1 MFLTRFRE
9 FLNTAEKR
17 DKQMYVIAGLGNPG
31 KEYAHTR
38 HNVGYDTIDILSDR
52 YSIPVETDKFESY
65 IGKGMIEG
73 KKVILVKPLTYMN
86 ASGKAIAK
94 VTDYFRTDIFN
105 NLIVIYDDIYL
116 DVGRLRIRKK
126 GSAGGH
132 NGMKDIISYLHS
144 DEFMRVRIGVGE
156 KPKGYDLKD
165 YVLSHFSEED
175 REKIDKGLIDAAN
188 AVIDILKEG
197 PDKAMNIYNK
207 SEKIT

>member
-1 MFLTRFRE
+1 
-9 FLNTAEKR
+9 
-17 DKQMYVIAGLGNPG
+17 MYIIAGLGNPG

-38 HNVGYDTIDILSDR
+38 HNVGYDTIDILADR
-52 YSIPVETDKFESY
+52 YSISVETDKFESY

-94 VTDYFRTDIFN
+94 ITDYYKTDIVN
-105 NLIVIYDDIYL
+105 RLIIIYDDIYL
-116 DVGRLRIRKK
+116 DTGRLRIRKK

-144 DEFMRVRIGVGE
+144 DEFMRIRIGVGE

-165 YVLSHFSEED
+165 YVLSHFSKEERD
-175 REKIDKGLIDAAN
+175 RMDQALIDAAN
-188 AVIDILKEG
+188 AVVEILKEG
-197 PDKAMNIYNK
+197 PDKAMNEYNR
-207 SEKIT
+207 SERGEIS